1 MRRVAP
7 RFSIPPDPYYEVMS
21 GSDLNITCVAVGSPM
36 PYVKWK
42 KDQDDVLPEGST
54 TPIGKNVLEL
64 AGMRKERNYQRRAKL
79 NSLFFLSFECVM
91 NQNLSVDQ

>member
-1 MRRVAP
+1 MWRVAP

-64 AGMRKERNYQRRAKL
+64 AGKE
-79 NSLFFLSFECVM
+79 NSRVKFFLTLLIHTFCYVFMIHIESE
-91 NQNLSVDQ
+91 NS

>member
-1 MRRVAP
+1 MAP

-64 AGMRKERNYQRRAKL
+64 AGKE
-79 NSLFFLSFECVM
+79 NSRVKFYFLTLLIHT
-91 NQNLSVDQ
+91 LSYVL

>member
-64 AGMRKERNYQRRAKL
+64 AGMRKERNSTKEEPSLIVSFSCHL
-79 NSLFFLSFECVM
+79 NV
-91 NQNLSVDQ
+91 

>member
-1 MRRVAP
+1 MLP
-7 RFSIPPDPYYEVMS
+7 LSPSFSIPPDPYYEVMS

-64 AGMRKERNYQRRAKL
+64 AGMRKRKVK
-79 NSLFFLSFECVM
+79 F
-91 NQNLSVDQ
+91 

>member
-1 MRRVAP
+1 MKLHNKLYSNLHFAVRRVAP

-42 KDQDDVLPEGST
+42 KDQDDVLPEGSS

-64 AGMRKERNYQRRAKL
+64 AGKENSRVKFYL
-79 NSLFFLSFECVM
+79 NT
-91 NQNLSVDQ
+91 VDS